1 MQIKDFIS
9 EQGIIFSPSVSS
21 KKRALEVLSE
31 TIAHQDS
38 KLNKNKVLDALLARE
53 KLGSTGL
60 GNGIAI
66 PHCRIHGLQNIYVS
80 VLKLDEGVDYEAS
93 DDHVVNFLFCLVV
106 PEDANDD
113 HLQLLASIAELLDNE
128 KLQNSIQECSNATEL
143 YQILTQDSNLA
154 AYKVKQSANF

>member
-38 KLNKNKVLDALLARE
+38 NLNKNKVLDALLARE

-66 PHCRIHGLQNIYVS
+66 PHCRIESLENIYVS

-93 DDHVVNFLFCLVV
+93 DDQVVDFLFCLVV
-106 PEDANDD
+106 PEDANED
-113 HLQLLASIAELLDNE
+113 HLELLASLAELLDN
-128 KLQNSIQECSNATEL
+128 KQLRQSIQDSSNATEL
-143 YQILTQDSNLA
+143 YQILSQDPKHLA
-154 AYKVKQSANF
+154 A